1 MGPRSPP
8 RPPTGVPGHRGAERT
23 AIHNVRRPR
32 WEGEEEKEEEEEEED
47 EEKEE
52 EDEKEENEGDE
63 EEEDEEEAR
72 EVSQRSRIGKNE
84 NQ

>member
-8 RPPTGVPGHRGAERT
+8 RPPTGALGHRGAERT

-52 EDEKEENEGDE
+52 ED
-63 EEEDEEEAR
+63 
-72 EVSQRSRIGKNE
+72 
-84 NQ
+84 